1 MRNADGAYAASQ
13 LILVCQLLDISLT
26 QKSTRPTWSSPPTTP
41 TTHPL
46 SDFSQKSGTP
56 TSTRWANITIFNW
69 WYYKSNLEHIIYYIC
84 IICNWIKLKNGDLCV
99 SILHPPV
106 DDPQSGELP
115 CERWDILCFSVFVN
129 VFINIDFYLIIQ
141 VESHSERPHNSPV
154 SGNKLEC
161 L

>member
-1 MRNADGAYAASQ
+1 MQNADGAYAASQ

-115 CERWDILCFSVFVN
+115 CERWDILCLSVYVYIYKYWFLIDNSGGIPLRTSAQFSC
-129 VFINIDFYLIIQ
+129 Q
-141 VESHSERPHNSPV
+141 W
-154 SGNKLEC
+154 
-161 L
+161 